1 MRLIYENMLQTAKLH
16 VNRLVLGDSTISWTK
31 KLIILSFLL
40 KMRQIIKEVYMSSH
54 RLYLK
59 KNKEFSLMKGHPWAY
74 GEAFR
79 EVPERLATG
88 DLVEVRSHRDQL
100 MGFGYADV
108 DSKILV
114 RMLPLANGET
124 LSAGI
129 GRLVR
134 AAVAMRLERFSGGE
148 TTAYRLVNGEGDS
161 IPGLIIDRY
170 DRAVSLQIY
179 SLGLEPALPAVVK
192 AIRELLPEV
201 KWVWR
206 RNQIRLARADAAG
219 LIYGSNLP
227 DKIEF
232 REYGLKFST
241 DLVNGQKTGFFLDQR
256 ENRNLVRSVASGRS
270 FLNVCGYT
278 GAFTVAAAAGGAT
291 HSVTVDIARPALIEA
306 ERNLRLNS
314 LALTSHKLVAADMYE
329 YLTQCRQG
337 SFDLVVLDPPSMA
350 KNRRDAEKALRAYRR
365 LNQLG
370 AKVVSSGGYL
380 FTASCTSQV
389 SREEF
394 LESVRDGV
402 AAAGRR
408 AMIVHESFHAADHP
422 IALAHP
428 EGRYLKG
435 LLLKICQ
442 E

>member
-1 MRLIYENMLQTAKLH
+1 
-16 VNRLVLGDSTISWTK
+16 
-31 KLIILSFLL
+31 
-40 KMRQIIKEVYMSSH
+40 MSSQ

-59 KNKEFSLMKGHPWAY
+59 KNKEFSLIKGHPWAY
-74 GEAFR
+74 AEAFR

-88 DLVEVRSHRDQL
+88 DLVEVRSHRDQV
-100 MGFGYADV
+100 MGYGYADV

-114 RMLPLANGET
+114 RMLPLAPGEPLT
-124 LSAGI
+124 AGI

-134 AAVAMRLERFSGGE
+134 EAVVMRRERFASPE
-148 TTAYRLVNGEGDS
+148 TTAYRLVNGEGDA

-170 DRAVSLQIY
+170 ERAVSLQIY
-179 SLGLEPALPAVVK
+179 SLGLTAALSEITR
-192 AIRELLPEV
+192 AIKELLPEI
-201 KWVWR
+201 KWIWR

-219 LIYGSNLP
+219 LILGSNLP

-232 REYGLKFST
+232 KEYGLKFST

-256 ENRNLVRSVASGRS
+256 ENRNLIRSIAAGRN

-278 GAFTVAAAAGGAT
+278 GAFTVAAAAGGAAQ
-291 HSVTVDIARPALIEA
+291 SVTVDIAKPALAEA
-306 ERNLRLNS
+306 ENNLRLNS
-314 LALTSHKLVAADMYE
+314 LALSAHKLVAADMYE
-329 YLTQCRQG
+329 YLTQCRPG

-370 AKVVSSGGYL
+370 TKVVSSGGYM

-389 SREEF
+389 GREEF
-394 LESVRDGV
+394 IEAVRDAV
-402 AAAGRR
+402 ASAGRR
-408 AMIVHESFHAADHP
+408 AMIVHESFHAVDHP

-435 LLLKICQ
+435 LLLKIY
-442 E
+442 

>member
-1 MRLIYENMLQTAKLH
+1 
-16 VNRLVLGDSTISWTK
+16 
-31 KLIILSFLL
+31 
-40 KMRQIIKEVYMSSH
+40 
-54 RLYLK
+54 
-59 KNKEFSLMKGHPWAY
+59 MKGHPWAY

-79 EVPERLATG
+79 EIPERLATG
-88 DLVEVRSHRDQL
+88 DLVEVRSHRDQV
-100 MGFGYADV
+100 MGYGYVDV

-114 RMLPLANGET
+114 RMLPLTAGEA

-134 AAVAMRLERFSGGE
+134 DAIAMRLERFSSAD
-148 TTAYRLVNGEGDS
+148 TTAYRLVNGEGDL
-161 IPGLIIDRY
+161 IPGLIVDRY

-179 SLGLEPALPAVVK
+179 SLGLEAALGDITK
-192 AIRELLPEV
+192 AIKELLPGI
-201 KWVWR
+201 KWIWR

-219 LIYGSNLP
+219 LIHGGNLP
-227 DKIEF
+227 EKIEF
-232 REYGLKFST
+232 KEYGLKFAT

-256 ENRNLVRSVASGRS
+256 ENRNLIRSIASGRS

-291 HSVTVDIARPALIEA
+291 QSVTVDIAKPALAEA
-306 ERNLRLNS
+306 ERNLCLNS
-314 LALTSHKLVAADMYE
+314 LAMPAHKLVAADMYD
-329 YLTQCRQG
+329 YLSQCRQG

-370 AKVVSSGGYL
+370 VKAVSRGGYL

-389 SREEF
+389 GREEF
-394 LESVRDGV
+394 LEAVRDAV
-402 AAAGRR
+402 SSAGRR
-408 AMIVHESFHAADHP
+408 AMIVHESFHAPDHP

-435 LLLKICQ
+435 LLLKIF
-442 E
+442 